1 MLGRRPT
8 PARLTLTL
16 SPSPSPSAMGSP
28 GPRGAQ
34 LRAAWGKSGFAV
46 LVAPGGQAQEV
57 LRPKRTDPG
66 AQRPTAG
73 PSGSFRDVNYSPG
86 TGPA

>member
-8 PARLTLTL
+8 PARLSLTL
-16 SPSPSPSAMGSP
+16 SPSSSPSAMGSP
-28 GPRGAQ
+28 GPCGAR
-34 LRAAWGKSGFAV
+34 LRAAWGKSGFA
-46 LVAPGGQAQEV
+46 LLLALGGQAQEV

-66 AQRPTAG
+66 AHCPTAG
-73 PSGSFRDVNYSPG
+73 PSGSFQDVNYSPG